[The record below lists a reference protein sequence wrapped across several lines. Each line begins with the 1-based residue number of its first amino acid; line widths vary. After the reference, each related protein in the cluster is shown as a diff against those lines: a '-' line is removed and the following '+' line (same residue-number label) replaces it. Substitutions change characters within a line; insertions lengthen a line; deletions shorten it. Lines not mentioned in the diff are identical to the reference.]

1 MKKLLSLVA
10 ILSFWVSLTMAQT
23 AAPAT
28 VKLKKDGT
36 PDKRYTPV
44 KETKTTTKLKKDGT
58 PDKRYTTTTTT
69 KVSPPDKTVQKEKAS
84 RVTKVTTTTKP
95 VTGAPAAGT
104 VRLKKD
110 GTPDKRYSNSAEPA
124 AAPVQ
129 ETKTTVTKA
138 TRAPKA
144 AAAPAAKDY
153 KPTVDRSISG
163 PNGEEIMTG
172 PRGGKYYINK
182 NGNKT
187 YVKREG

>member
-28 VKLKKDGT
+28 VKVKKDGT
-36 PDKRYTPV
+36 PDKRYTPA
-44 KETKTTTKLKKDGT
+44 KSTTTTKLKKDGT

-84 RVTKVTTTTKP
+84 KVTRVTTTTKP
-95 VTGAPAAGT
+95 VPAATASSGN

-110 GTPDKRYSNSAEPA
+110 GTPDKRYTNSAAPA

-129 ETKTTVTKA
+129 ETKTTVTKS
-138 TRAPKA
+138 TRAPKVT
-144 AAAPAAKDY
+144 AAPAAKDY

-163 PNGEEIMTG
+163 PNGEEILTG

-187 YVKREG
+187 YIKREG